1 MIKKFLKKIIYG
13 HRCDGETYIKFLR
26 SIGCRIGKETKV
38 YAPRNVLIDETR
50 PWLIDIG
57 DNVQITDGVRILTHG
72 YDWSVL
78 KVKYGNVL
86 GSSGK
91 VKIGNNVFIGVNTT
105 VLKGVTIG
113 NNVIIGANSLVNKDC
128 VKEGVYGGDPV
139 RYIMPLEEYF
149 NKREE
154 RQLDEATECAIEYY
168 NVYKTWPEKEIF
180 REFFWLFENKKEKLC
195 DTFDEVM
202 KLEGNSEKSY
212 KVFERNKKMFEN
224 YDEFMEFVRK
234 EKNDKKNIK

>member
-91 VKIGNNVFIGVNTT
+91 VKIGNNVFIGAGT
-105 VLKGVTIG
+105 KIIGGVTIG
-113 NNVIIGANSLVNKDC
+113 DNVTIGVNTVITKDVPSNVVIGGNLYRII
-128 VKEGVYGGDPV
+128 
-139 RYIMPLEEYF
+139 RYL
-149 NKREE
+149 
-154 RQLDEATECAIEYY
+154 
-168 NVYKTWPEKEIF
+168 
-180 REFFWLFENKKEKLC
+180 
-195 DTFDEVM
+195 
-202 KLEGNSEKSY
+202 
-212 KVFERNKKMFEN
+212 
-224 YDEFMEFVRK
+224 
-234 EKNDKKNIK
+234 

>member
-13 HRCDGETYIKFLR
+13 HRCDGETYINFLR

-128 VKEGVYGGDPV
+128 IKEGVYGGDPV

-149 NKREE
+149 NKRKK

-168 NVYKTWPEKEIF
+168 NVYKKWPEKEIF

-202 KLEGNSEKSY
+202 NLEGNSEKSY
-212 KVFERNKKMFEN
+212 KVFEKNEKKFES
-224 YDEFMEFVRK
+224 YDEFMKFVRE